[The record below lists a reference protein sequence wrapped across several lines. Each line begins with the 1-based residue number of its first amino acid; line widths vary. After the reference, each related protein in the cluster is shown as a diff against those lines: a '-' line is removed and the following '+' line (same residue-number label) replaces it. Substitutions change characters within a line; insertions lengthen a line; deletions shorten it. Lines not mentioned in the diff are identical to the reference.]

1 MHNKNNVQKPHVI
14 IGTVGH
20 VDHSKS
26 ELKKIISE
34 MIRSHIEEGS
44 IANMKLDEQE
54 NNIKDISLQKRR
66 WKFNKIL
73 KLRKNTWIIFKVW

>member
-1 MHNKNNVQKPHVI
+1 MDKKTVQKPHVN

-26 ELKKIISE
+26 ELSKIISE
-34 MIRSHIEEGS
+34 MIGSQIEEGS

-54 NNIKDISLQKRR
+54 NNIKDISLQK
-66 WKFNKIL
+66 KKMKIQ
-73 KLRKNTWIIFKVW
+73 